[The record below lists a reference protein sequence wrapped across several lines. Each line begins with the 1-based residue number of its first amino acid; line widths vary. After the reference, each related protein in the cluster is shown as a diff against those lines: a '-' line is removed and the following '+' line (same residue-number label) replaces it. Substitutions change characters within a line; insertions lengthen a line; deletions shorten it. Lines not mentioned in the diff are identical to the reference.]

1 MGRLLK
7 FYEDVQGIDLYP
19 IVTLCIFMA
28 FFSIMTWWA
37 IKAKSKDLDVLAQMP
52 LEDNKDNDAS

>member
-19 IVTLCIFMA
+19 ILTLGILVS

-37 IKAKSKDLDVLAQMP
+37 LKAKSKDLDVLAQMP
-52 LEDNKDNDAS
+52 LEDNDES